1 MCSGLLLSLVRGGAV
16 LYINNMAKKQR
27 KILTK
32 FHERVKKFS
41 EARRGP
47 FVDEGIPIYLRRER
61 RALAGGSGSLRA

>member
-27 KILTK
+27 KILTE

-47 FVDEGIPIYLRRER
+47 SIDEGIPIYL
-61 RALAGGSGSLRA
+61 